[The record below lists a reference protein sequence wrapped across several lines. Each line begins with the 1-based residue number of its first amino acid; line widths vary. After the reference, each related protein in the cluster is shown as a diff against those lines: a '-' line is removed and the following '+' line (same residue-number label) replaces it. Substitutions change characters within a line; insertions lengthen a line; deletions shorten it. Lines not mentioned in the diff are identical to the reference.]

1 MKLASAILALRLRG
15 PFDVLALRHWVP
27 WWLANDALARRRN
40 MRRYNGRMA
49 I

>member
-27 WWLANDALARRRN
+27 LWLAGSVLDRRRN
-40 MRRYNGRMA
+40 MRRYNGGTV
-49 I
+49 